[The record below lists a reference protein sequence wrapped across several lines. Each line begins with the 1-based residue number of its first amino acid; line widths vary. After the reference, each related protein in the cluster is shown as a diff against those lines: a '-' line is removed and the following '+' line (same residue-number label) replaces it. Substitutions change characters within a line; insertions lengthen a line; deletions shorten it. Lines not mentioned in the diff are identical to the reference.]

1 MMAGREYSEDEI
13 KMWEERLPNLTHFE
27 MARLYR
33 YAPMGHPLFNTSLG
47 MYPRFEKKFAEYGG
61 MTSSISKEIDVQQ
74 QENN

>member
-1 MMAGREYSEDEI
+1 MTREYSEDEI

-33 YAPMGHPLFNTSLG
+33 YAPTGHPLFNTKLG
-47 MYPRFEKKFAEYGG
+47 LYPRFEKQFKDFGG